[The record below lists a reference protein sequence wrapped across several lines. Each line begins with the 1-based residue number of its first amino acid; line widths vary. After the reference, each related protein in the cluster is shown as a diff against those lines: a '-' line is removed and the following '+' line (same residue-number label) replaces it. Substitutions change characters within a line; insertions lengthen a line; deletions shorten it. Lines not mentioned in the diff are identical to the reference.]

1 MGVWLP
7 CGGCKSLPGPLMLLH
22 RRDAVGGVF
31 RSATVARC
39 MGLAGVL
46 RKLAAVLLVLVAV
59 TVGII
64 GLMFATEGQ
73 LWGIALIA
81 LTPLGIW
88 LATRVT
94 PEGGTTG
101 YFDKNI

>member
-1 MGVWLP
+1 M
-7 CGGCKSLPGPLMLLH
+7 S
-22 RRDAVGGVF
+22 F
-31 RSATVARC
+31 
-39 MGLAGVL
+39 AGAL
-46 RKLAAVLLVLVAV
+46 RKLAAIFLVLGSV

-64 GLMFATEGQ
+64 GLMYTTQGHW
-73 LWGIALIA
+73 WGLGLIA
-81 LTPLGIW
+81 VTPLGIW

>member
-1 MGVWLP
+1 M
-7 CGGCKSLPGPLMLLH
+7 H
-22 RRDAVGGVF
+22 
-31 RSATVARC
+31 ARPRVD
-39 MGLAGVL
+39 LAGVL
-46 RKLAAVLLVLVAV
+46 RKLGAVLLVMVSV

-64 GLMFATEGQ
+64 GLMNATEGH

-101 YFDKNI
+101 YFDRNI

>member
-1 MGVWLP
+1 MAAADVEP
-7 CGGCKSLPGPLMLLH
+7 PRPG
-22 RRDAVGGVF
+22 RRGADW
-31 RSATVARC
+31 
-39 MGLAGVL
+39 L
-46 RKLAAVLLVLVAV
+46 RKLAAIVLVLSSV
-59 TVGII
+59 TLGII

-73 LWGIALIA
+73 WWGIALIA
-81 LTPLGIW
+81 ATPFGIW

>member
-1 MGVWLP
+1 MRGSNP
-7 CGGCKSLPGPLMLLH
+7 RPGPLSE
-22 RRDAVGGVF
+22 RR
-31 RSATVARC
+31 ART
-39 MGLAGVL
+39 GRDFV
-46 RKLAAVLLVLVAV
+46 RKLAAILLVLASV
-59 TVGII
+59 TCGIVGL
-64 GLMFATEGQ
+64 GLATSGR
-73 LWGIALIA
+73 LWGLGLIA

>member
-1 MGVWLP
+1 MSPAAGTAGQAP
-7 CGGCKSLPGPLMLLH
+7 K
-22 RRDAVGGVF
+22 RRRTAVDF
-31 RSATVARC
+31 
-39 MGLAGVL
+39 L
-46 RKLAAVLLVLVAV
+46 RKLAAVVLVLSAV

-64 GLMFATEGQ
+64 GLMYATEGQ
-73 LWGIALIA
+73 WWGILLIA
-81 LTPLGIW
+81 VTPFGIW

>member
-1 MGVWLP
+1 MSSDEAATAGAP
-7 CGGCKSLPGPLMLLH
+7 APSPARPA
-22 RRDAVGGVF
+22 RRRTAVDW
-31 RSATVARC
+31 
-39 MGLAGVL
+39 L
-46 RKLAAVLLVLVAV
+46 RKLAAIVLVLSSV

-64 GLMFATEGQ
+64 GMMYATQGQ

-81 LTPLGIW
+81 VTPFGIW

-101 YFDKNI
+101 YFDKNV